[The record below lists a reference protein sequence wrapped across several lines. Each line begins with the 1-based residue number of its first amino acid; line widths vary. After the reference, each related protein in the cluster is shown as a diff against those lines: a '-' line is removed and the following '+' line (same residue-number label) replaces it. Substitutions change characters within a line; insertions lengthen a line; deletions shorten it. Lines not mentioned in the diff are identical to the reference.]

1 MNVVDTTVPVITL
14 EGEATVT
21 LEVGTSYTD
30 AGATARD
37 DYDGDISNN
46 IITINTVDKDVVGEY
61 TITYNVSDAN
71 GNAAEEVI
79 RTVIIDSSLSTEDNT
94 MNIIKVYPNPTDNYL
109 FIGGNKTPES
119 ISIYNLLGKKVMF
132 KRNTDK
138 IKVSELSK
146 GVYIIRI
153 SDGIGQTNRKF
164 IKN

>member
-1 MNVVDTTVPVITL
+1 LITL

-21 LEVGTSYTD
+21 LEVGASYTD
-30 AGATARD
+30 AGATAND
-37 DYDGDISNN
+37 NYDGDITETIVIVNN
-46 IITINTVDKDVVGEY
+46 VDLAVVGTY
-61 TITYNVSDAN
+61 AVTYNVSDAN
-71 GNAAEEVI
+71 GNAGEEVT

-132 KRNTDK
+132 KRNIDK

-164 IKN
+164 VKN